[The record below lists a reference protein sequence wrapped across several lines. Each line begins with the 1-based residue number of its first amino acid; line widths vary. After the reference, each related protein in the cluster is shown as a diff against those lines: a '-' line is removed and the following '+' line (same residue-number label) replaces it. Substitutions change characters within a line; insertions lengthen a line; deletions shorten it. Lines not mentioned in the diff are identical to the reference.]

1 MTQQDIRPSA
11 PAPGSVA
18 LPAVQPDLELP
29 PVEPD
34 PEPAKRPLISY
45 VLPVYNEEDGIAAF
59 HTELI
64 AAIESRPELDF
75 ELLYVNDGSAD
86 RSLAILKVLSRNDE
100 RVQVVDFARNFGHQ
114 VAITA
119 GLDLARGDAVIV
131 MDTDLQD
138 PPRVS
143 LELVDAWREGAEIVH
158 ARRRSRQDTAF
169 KRATA
174 HLYYRVLRSSTEVDI
189 PLDTGDF
196 RLLDGRV
203 AGELRRYRERS
214 RFVRGIV
221 ASMGYRQ
228 TTVAFDRD
236 ERFAGETKYPL
247 RKMVRLATDGMTSFS
262 TTPLKMITR
271 LGFVVL
277 VLSLIGIVYTL
288 AMKFLRP
295 EITVSGWTMLMVVV
309 LFLGGTQM
317 LSLGVLGSYI
327 GRIYSEAQGRP
338 LYLVREVI
346 GGRADETGDPG
357 AGGRAD
363 GRNGPGAGG
372 HADERDGRRGL

>member
-1 MTQQDIRPSA
+1 MPQQDIRPRIPDVVPALLA
-11 PAPGSVA
+11 PPG
-18 LPAVQPDLELP
+18 
-29 PVEPD
+29 
-34 PEPAKRPLISY
+34 PEPVRRSLVSY
-45 VLPVYNEEDGIAAF
+45 VLPVYNEEDGIKAF
-59 HTELI
+59 HTELT
-64 AAIESRPELDF
+64 AALGERPELDF
-75 ELLYVNDGSAD
+75 ELVYVNDGSGD
-86 RSLAILKVLSRNDE
+86 GSLAILKELAENDE
-100 RVQVVDFARNFGHQ
+100 RVRVVDFARNFGHQ
-114 VAITA
+114 IAITA
-119 GLDLARGDAVIV
+119 GLDVARGDAVIV

-174 HLYYRVLRSSTEVDI
+174 HAYYRVLRSSTDVDI

-196 RLLDGRV
+196 RLLDRRV
-203 AGELRRYRERS
+203 ADELRKYRERS

-228 TTVAFDRD
+228 TEVAFDRD

-247 RKMVRLATDGMTSFS
+247 RKMARLAIDGMTSFS
-262 TTPLKMITR
+262 TAPLKMITR

-277 VLSLIGIVYTL
+277 ALSLLGILYAL
-288 AMKFLRP
+288 AMKFFRP
-295 EITVSGWTMLMVVV
+295 DITVSGWTMMMCVV

-317 LSLGVLGSYI
+317 LSLGVIGAYV

-338 LYLVREVI
+338 LYLVRDVI
-346 GGRADETGDPG
+346 GG
-357 AGGRAD
+357 D
-363 GRNGPGAGG
+363 G
-372 HADERDGRRGL
+372 ER

>member
-1 MTQQDIRPSA
+1 MPQQDIRPRIPDVV
-11 PAPGSVA
+11 PAELTQPG
-18 LPAVQPDLELP
+18 
-29 PVEPD
+29 
-34 PEPAKRPLISY
+34 PEPVRRSLVSY
-45 VLPVYNEEDGIAAF
+45 VLPVYNEEDGIRAF
-59 HTELI
+59 HAELTT
-64 AAIESRPELDF
+64 ALGERPEF
-75 ELLYVNDGSAD
+75 HYELVYVNDGSGD
-86 RSLAILKVLSRNDE
+86 GSLTILKELAKDDE
-100 RVQVVDFARNFGHQ
+100 RVRVVDFARNFGHQ
-114 VAITA
+114 IAITA
-119 GLDLARGDAVIV
+119 GLDVARGDAVIV

-174 HLYYRVLRSSTEVDI
+174 HLYYRVLRSSTDVDI

-196 RLLDGRV
+196 RLLDRRV
-203 AGELRRYRERS
+203 ADELRKYRERS

-228 TTVAFDRD
+228 TEVAFDRD

-247 RKMVRLATDGMTSFS
+247 RKMARLAIDGMTSFS
-262 TTPLKMITR
+262 TAPLKAITR

-277 VLSLIGIVYTL
+277 ALSLLGIVYAL
-288 AMKFLRP
+288 AMKFFRP
-295 EITVSGWTMLMVVV
+295 DITVSGWTMLMCVV

-317 LSLGVLGSYI
+317 LSLGVIGAYV

-338 LYLVREVI
+338 LYLVRDVI
-346 GGRADETGDPG
+346 GG
-357 AGGRAD
+357 GG
-363 GRNGPGAGG
+363 
-372 HADERDGRRGL
+372 ER

>member
-1 MTQQDIRPSA
+1 MTQQDIRPSVPAQLSPAAKA
-11 PAPGSVA
+11 P
-18 LPAVQPDLELP
+18 ER
-29 PVEPD
+29 
-34 PEPAKRPLISY
+34 RPLISY
-45 VLPVYNEEDGIAAF
+45 VLPVYNEQDGIAPF
-59 HTELI
+59 HAELT
-64 AAIESRPELDF
+64 AALAGRPDLDVELV
-75 ELLYVNDGSAD
+75 YVNDGSAD
-86 RSLAILKVLSRNDE
+86 GSLAILQGLAE
-100 RVQVVDFARNFGHQ
+100 RDDRVRVVDFARNFGHQ
-114 VAITA
+114 IAITA

-158 ARRRSRQDTAF
+158 ARRRSRQDTPF

-174 HLYYRVLRSSTEVDI
+174 HLFYRLLRSWTDVDI
-189 PLDTGDF
+189 PVDTGDF
-196 RLLDGRV
+196 RLLDRRV
-203 AGELRRYRERS
+203 ADELCRYRERS

-228 TTVAFDRD
+228 KEISFDRD

-247 RKMVRLATDGMTSFS
+247 SKMARLAIDGVTSFS
-262 TTPLKMITR
+262 TTPLKLITR

-277 VLSLIGIVYTL
+277 TLSLLGILYAL
-288 AMKFLRP
+288 AMKFFRP

-346 GGRADETGDPG
+346 GAEKDGDG
-357 AGGRAD
+357 DR
-363 GRNGPGAGG
+363 
-372 HADERDGRRGL
+372 

>member
-1 MTQQDIRPSA
+1 MTQQDIRPPATAPVPA
-11 PAPGSVA
+11 PAS
-18 LPAVQPDLELP
+18 LP
-29 PVEPD
+29 PAPKA
-34 PEPAKRPLISY
+34 PRRRPLISY
-45 VLPVYNEEDGIAAF
+45 VLPVYNERDGIAAF
-59 HTELI
+59 HAELT
-64 AAIESRPELDF
+64 AALAGRPELDF
-75 ELLYVNDGSAD
+75 ELVYVNDGSAD
-86 RSLAILKVLSRNDE
+86 GSLAVLRGLAEQDD
-100 RVQVVDFARNFGHQ
+100 RVRIVDFARNFGHQ
-114 VAITA
+114 IAITA
-119 GLDLARGDAVIV
+119 GLDVARGDAVIV

-158 ARRRSRQDTAF
+158 ARRRSRQDTVF
-169 KRATA
+169 KRTTA

-196 RLLDGRV
+196 RLLDRRV
-203 AGELRRYRERS
+203 ADELRKYREKS

-228 TTVAFDRD
+228 TEVAFDRD

-247 RKMVRLATDGMTSFS
+247 RKMAKLAVDGVTSFS
-262 TTPLKMITR
+262 TVPLKMITR

-277 VLSLIGIVYTL
+277 ALSMTGILYAL

-295 EITVSGWTMLMVVV
+295 DLTVSGWTMLMVVV
-309 LFLGGTQM
+309 LFLGGVQM
-317 LSLGVLGSYI
+317 LSLGVIGTYV

-346 GGRADETGDPG
+346 GGPEAHD
-357 AGGRAD
+357 
-363 GRNGPGAGG
+363 
-372 HADERDGRRGL
+372 

>member
-1 MTQQDIRPSA
+1 MTQQDIRPSVPAQLSPAAKA
-11 PAPGSVA
+11 P
-18 LPAVQPDLELP
+18 ER
-29 PVEPD
+29 
-34 PEPAKRPLISY
+34 RPLISY
-45 VLPVYNEEDGIAAF
+45 VLPVYNEQDGIAAF
-59 HTELI
+59 HAELT
-64 AAIESRPELDF
+64 AALAGRPDLDVELV
-75 ELLYVNDGSAD
+75 YVNDGSAD
-86 RSLAILKVLSRNDE
+86 GSLAILQGLAE
-100 RVQVVDFARNFGHQ
+100 RDDRVRVVDFARNFGHQ
-114 VAITA
+114 IAITA

-158 ARRRSRQDTAF
+158 ARRRSRQDTKF
-169 KRATA
+169 KRTTA
-174 HLYYRVLRSSTEVDI
+174 HLFYRLLRSWTDVDI
-189 PLDTGDF
+189 PVDTGDF
-196 RLLDGRV
+196 RLLDRRV
-203 AGELRRYRERS
+203 ANELCKYRERS

-228 TTVAFDRD
+228 KEISFDRD

-247 RKMVRLATDGMTSFS
+247 SKMARLAIDGVTSFS
-262 TTPLKMITR
+262 TTPLKLITR

-277 VLSLIGIVYTL
+277 TLSLLGILYAL
-288 AMKFLRP
+288 AMKFFRP

-346 GGRADETGDPG
+346 GAEKDGDG
-357 AGGRAD
+357 DR
-363 GRNGPGAGG
+363 
-372 HADERDGRRGL
+372 

>member
-1 MTQQDIRPSA
+1 MLQTALSHQPVAA
-11 PAPGSVA
+11 PAP
-18 LPAVQPDLELP
+18 EH
-29 PVEPD
+29 
-34 PEPAKRPLISY
+34 RPLISY
-45 VLPVYNEEDGIAAF
+45 VLPVYNEQDGIGAF
-59 HTELI
+59 HAELT
-64 AAIESRPELDF
+64 AALDGRPELDF
-75 ELLYVNDGSAD
+75 EMVYVNDGSAD
-86 RSLAILKVLSRNDE
+86 GSLAILRALAEQDG
-100 RVQVVDFARNFGHQ
+100 RVRIVDFARNFGHQ
-114 VAITA
+114 IAITA

-169 KRATA
+169 KRTTA

-196 RLLDGRV
+196 RLLDRRV
-203 AGELRRYRERS
+203 ADELRKYREKS

-228 TTVAFDRD
+228 TEVAFDRD

-247 RKMVRLATDGMTSFS
+247 RKMAKLAIDGVTSFS
-262 TTPLKMITR
+262 TVPLKMITR

-277 VLSLIGIVYTL
+277 TLSMVGILYAL
-288 AMKFLRP
+288 AMKFFRP
-295 EITVSGWTMLMVVV
+295 DITVSGWTMLMVVV
-309 LFLGGTQM
+309 LFLGGVQM
-317 LSLGVLGSYI
+317 LSLGVIGTYI

-346 GGRADETGDPG
+346 GGSRADD
-357 AGGRAD
+357 
-363 GRNGPGAGG
+363 
-372 HADERDGRRGL
+372 

>member
-1 MTQQDIRPSA
+1 MPQQDIRPRIPDVV
-11 PAPGSVA
+11 PAELTPPG
-18 LPAVQPDLELP
+18 
-29 PVEPD
+29 
-34 PEPAKRPLISY
+34 PEPVRRSLVSY
-45 VLPVYNEEDGIAAF
+45 VLPVYNEEDGIKAF
-59 HTELI
+59 HTELTT
-64 AAIESRPELDF
+64 ALDERPESDY
-75 ELLYVNDGSAD
+75 ELVYVNDGSGD
-86 RSLAILKVLSRNDE
+86 GSLAILKDLAKNDE
-100 RVQVVDFARNFGHQ
+100 RVRVVDFARNFGHQ
-114 VAITA
+114 IAITA
-119 GLDLARGDAVIV
+119 GLDVARGDAVIV

-174 HLYYRVLRSSTEVDI
+174 HLYYRVLRSSTDVDI

-196 RLLDGRV
+196 RLLDRRV
-203 AGELRRYRERS
+203 ADELRKYRERS

-228 TTVAFDRD
+228 TEVAFDRD

-247 RKMVRLATDGMTSFS
+247 RKMARLAIDGMTSFS
-262 TTPLKMITR
+262 TAPLKMITR

-277 VLSLIGIVYTL
+277 VLSLLGILYAL
-288 AMKFLRP
+288 AMKFFRP
-295 EITVSGWTMLMVVV
+295 DITVSGWTMMMCVV

-317 LSLGVLGSYI
+317 LSLGVIGAYI

-338 LYLVREVI
+338 LYLVRDVI
-346 GGRADETGDPG
+346 GGDGD
-357 AGGRAD
+357 R
-363 GRNGPGAGG
+363 
-372 HADERDGRRGL
+372 

>member
-1 MTQQDIRPSA
+1 MLQTALSHQPVAA
-11 PAPGSVA
+11 PAP
-18 LPAVQPDLELP
+18 EH
-29 PVEPD
+29 
-34 PEPAKRPLISY
+34 RPLISY
-45 VLPVYNEEDGIAAF
+45 VLPVYNEQDGIAAF
-59 HTELI
+59 HTELT
-64 AAIESRPELDF
+64 AALAGRPELDF
-75 ELLYVNDGSAD
+75 EMVYVNDGSAD
-86 RSLAILKVLSRNDE
+86 GSLAILRALAEQDG
-100 RVQVVDFARNFGHQ
+100 RVRIVDFARNFGHQ
-114 VAITA
+114 IAITA
-119 GLDLARGDAVIV
+119 GLDVARGDAVIV

-169 KRATA
+169 KRTTA

-196 RLLDGRV
+196 RLLDRRV
-203 AGELRRYRERS
+203 ADELRKYREKS

-228 TTVAFDRD
+228 TEVAFDRD

-247 RKMVRLATDGMTSFS
+247 RKMAKLAIDGVTSFS
-262 TTPLKMITR
+262 TVPLKMITR

-277 VLSLIGIVYTL
+277 ALSMAGIVYAL
-288 AMKFLRP
+288 AMKFFRP
-295 EITVSGWTMLMVVV
+295 DITVSGWTMLMVVV
-309 LFLGGTQM
+309 LFLGGVQM
-317 LSLGVLGSYI
+317 LSLGVIGTYI

-346 GGRADETGDPG
+346 GGSRADD
-357 AGGRAD
+357 
-363 GRNGPGAGG
+363 
-372 HADERDGRRGL
+372 